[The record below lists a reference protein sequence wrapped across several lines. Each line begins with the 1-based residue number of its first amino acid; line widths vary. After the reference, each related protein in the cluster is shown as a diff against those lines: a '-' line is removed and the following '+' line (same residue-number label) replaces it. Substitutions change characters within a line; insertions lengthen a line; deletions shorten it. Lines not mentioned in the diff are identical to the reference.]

1 MLSELTD
8 GDAVEDA
15 VGAAPCR
22 DLMCQT
28 QCCWPCII
36 SVARSGP
43 CCAGAFKQSGAAVW
57 DALQEEEAAALV
69 EGLLDNDALS
79 LLVHRLNAFNESVPE
94 EAAAV
99 YNVLTIFE
107 NIIEV
112 KPDVAELV
120 LEKTKVRCKLALS

>member
-1 MLSELTD
+1 MQGLDVSRPNAAGLASSLSP
-8 GDAVEDA
+8 GV
-15 VGAAPCR
+15 VPAAR
-22 DLMCQT
+22 E
-28 QCCWPCII
+28 
-36 SVARSGP
+36 
-43 CCAGAFKQSGAAVW
+43 QSNTWGSTW

-120 LEKTKVRCKLALS
+120 LEKTKVRCQAWLEVDTRLHARE